1 MSVSLSN
8 RGYTEHLELLTFDP
22 APSADTAMTKICND
36 LLQSL
41 TAVAS
46 CVADPPKQDPQ
57 NFGPAQ
63 PNSNHSSYDHHVEK
77 VERKPK
83 ALGRPLSGIMPAQK
97 DPPREEPPTGNHS
110 DAPAS
115 VTPEGNNSDVK
126 TPGLPNQLSVV
137 REGSSERL
145 PSASSDGIQQLPI
158 HIQARE
164 NEQRIKEEQRL
175 EGTSEGFQL
184 RSRAS
189 RESLVSSDSS
199 SPPSS
204 ARAASKPKAR
214 PRFIPGLKLGGVGPG
229 TWMGGESTAGE
240 VYNA

>member
-1 MSVSLSN
+1 
-8 RGYTEHLELLTFDP
+8 
-22 APSADTAMTKICND
+22 MTKICND

-46 CVADPPKQDPQ
+46 CVADPPKQDPRH
-57 NFGPAQ
+57 FGPAQ

-77 VERKPK
+77 VDTKPK
-83 ALGRPLSGIMPAQK
+83 ALGRHPSGIMPAPK
-97 DPPREEPPTGNHS
+97 DPPGPELPTGNHW

-115 VTPEGNNSDVK
+115 VTPEGNSSDVK
-126 TPGLPNQLSVV
+126 TPRLPNQLSVV
-137 REGSSERL
+137 REASSEML

-164 NEQRIKEEQRL
+164 NEQRIKE
-175 EGTSEGFQL
+175 GTSEGFQF

-189 RESLVSSDSS
+189 RESLLSSDSS

-204 ARAASKPKAR
+204 ARRAASKPKAR
-214 PRFIPGLKLGGVGPG
+214 PKFIPGLKLGGVGPG